1 MKWFKDLRKGQKVLL
16 LIDAVIA
23 IVSFILIFSGVGND
37 EMLIFAVL
45 ITIINCISIVI
56 SRSFFKFGIWLEADN
71 VGDDVEPSD
80 LKYLYWYISWGSMV
94 LVSIAL
100 IILGFVIGK

>member
-16 LIDAVIA
+16 LIDAVIF

-100 IILGFVIGK
+100 IVLGFVIGK

>member
-100 IILGFVIGK
+100 IVLGFVIG

>member
-16 LIDAVIA
+16 LINAVIA
-23 IVSFILIFSGVGND
+23 IVSFILIFSGVGKD

-100 IILGFVIGK
+100 IVLGFVIGK

>member
-1 MKWFKDLRKGQKVLL
+1 MKWFKDLRKGQKILL
-16 LIDAVIA
+16 LINAVIA

-37 EMLIFAVL
+37 EMLIMAVL

-56 SRSFFKFGIWLEADN
+56 SRFFFKAKIQFEADN

-80 LKYLYWYISWGSMV
+80 LKYLNWYLSWGSMI

-100 IILGFVIGK
+100 IVLGFVIGK

>member
-1 MKWFKDLRKGQKVLL
+1 MKWFKDLRKGQKVML
-16 LIDAVIA
+16 LINAVIF
-23 IVSFILIFSGVGND
+23 IVTFILIFSGVGKD

-80 LKYLYWYISWGSMV
+80 WKYLNWYLSWGSMI

-100 IILGFVIGK
+100 IVLGFVIGK

>member
-1 MKWFKDLRKGQKVLL
+1 MKWFKDLRKGQKVML
-16 LIDAVIA
+16 LINAVIF
-23 IVSFILIFSGVGND
+23 IVTFILIFSGVGKD

-100 IILGFVIGK
+100 IVLGFVIGK

>member
-100 IILGFVIGK
+100 IVLGFVTGK

>member
-100 IILGFVIGK
+100 IVLGFVIGK

>member
-1 MKWFKDLRKGQKVLL
+1 MNWFKDLRKGQKVLL
-16 LIDAVIA
+16 LINAVIF
-23 IVSFILIFSGVGND
+23 IVSFILIFSGVVND

-80 LKYLYWYISWGSMV
+80 WKYLNWYISWGSMT

-100 IILGFVIGK
+100 IVLGFVIGK

>member
-1 MKWFKDLRKGQKVLL
+1 MKWFKDLRKGQKIML
-16 LIDAVIA
+16 LINAVIF
-23 IVSFILIFSGVGND
+23 IVSFILIFSGVGKD

-80 LKYLYWYISWGSMV
+80 WKYLNWYLSWGSMI

-100 IILGFVIGK
+100 IVLGSVIGK

>member
-16 LIDAVIA
+16 LINAVIV
-23 IVSFILIFSGVGND
+23 IVSFILIFSGVGKD

-100 IILGFVIGK
+100 IVLGFVIGK

>member
-16 LIDAVIA
+16 LIDAVIF
-23 IVSFILIFSGVGND
+23 IVSFILIFSGVGKD

-100 IILGFVIGK
+100 IVLGFVIGK